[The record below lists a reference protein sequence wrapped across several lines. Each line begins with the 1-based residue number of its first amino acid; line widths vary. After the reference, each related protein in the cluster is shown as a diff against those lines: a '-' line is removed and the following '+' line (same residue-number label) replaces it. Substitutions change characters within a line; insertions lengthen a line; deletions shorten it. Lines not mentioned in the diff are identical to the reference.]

1 MKRFILIVIS
11 KIVLFVSP
19 TLWNTRYRWAF
30 HLHQRLGSMII
41 RWHHV
46 HKLYVIKD
54 HKHLTRRDK

>member
-11 KIVLFVSP
+11 KLVLFISP
-19 TLWNTRYRWAF
+19 ALWNIRRRWAF

-46 HKLYVIKD
+46 YKLDVIKD
-54 HKHLTRRDK
+54 HRHLTSKK

>member
-11 KIVLFVSP
+11 KVVLFISP
-19 TLWNTRYRWAF
+19 ILWNTRRRWAF

-46 HKLYVIKD
+46 HKLDVIKD
-54 HKHLTRRDK
+54 PKHLTTRE